1 MKTRNATTV
10 INLIDAHLHRVLNIP
25 ANYGRAS
32 LEAAVNA
39 VANGE
44 YRDKVLDGTFGQT
57 IHARLHFAKQKG
69 DAFAAAIL
77 VDNPREANNRWCV
90 LTAILDARRS
100 TAHGTERADDVIK
113 RDVKLYGYNVEIH
126 GNEIIDAPDFFW
138 NALDLIDA
146 RGIRDDVSLLDAFNK
161 VDAAVNAAHRFNR
174 TTLRRAIVDV
184 YYTAKLYG
192 SKVAKNYFKRISRRQ
207 CRAYWRFLNIR
218 DRYVH
223 TGNITVTERAWLAK
237 YAKSY
242 GVEI

>member
-10 INLIDAHLHRVLNIP
+10 INLIDAHLRRVLNIP

-44 YRDKVLDGTFGQT
+44 YRDKALDGTFGQT
-57 IHARLHFAKQKG
+57 IHTRLHFAKQKG

-77 VDNPREANNRWCV
+77 VDNAREANNRWCV

-100 TAHGTERADDVIK
+100 NAHGTERAADVIT
-113 RDVKLYGYNVEIH
+113 RDAKLFGYNVEIH

-138 NALDLIDA
+138 AALDLIDA
-146 RGIRDDVSLLDAFNK
+146 RGIRDDVSLLATFNK
-161 VDAAVNAAHRFNR
+161 VDAAVNEAHQFK
-174 TTLRRAIVDV
+174 TTLRRAIIDV
-184 YYTAKLYG
+184 YYTAKHHG
-192 SKVAKNYFKRISRRQ
+192 SKVAKNYFKIISRRQ

-223 TGNITVTERAWLAK
+223 TGNITTKDRTWLAQ